1 MEVKSRVSVEQIYED
16 LLAEH
21 KACQQH
27 LHSKE
32 EALKIFQKQLRDSNI
47 HKQRLEQEIK
57 QLHSQ
62 LARTQIHSPAP
73 KPSSY
78 HISSTDQTITPISRL
93 RRHSGEA
100 EPGTYDSE
108 REKYI
113 LELEEAQEKNSELFR
128 QVQLLEDEKDE
139 LAGERDYYSGK
150 CENLMKCLEEER
162 QAKPPS
168 HSALQ
173 TVMEENRQL
182 KLELVEVQAGRDQ
195 ALSRIERYKKAV
207 ERRKAKE
214 NAGEQELQSTVG
226 GKKQDLR
233 LALRRISELE
243 SLANSLSESV
253 KDKTISLAHQKRA
266 NKMLASRITEL
277 EHRLKVLEI
286 SGLWPSADSLVP
298 DLTDPLLTPDRIKNV
313 LSDSTRSN
321 LRDTG
326 ANSTLNGSFSGMEM
340 ADRGQS
346 SPTLRT
352 DQDTPVTP
360 LNTFSEE
367 PQDKGTSNNCGPNE
381 QCNQLDGEK
390 LNNQSSSSEHGQ
402 DERSIV
408 NLA

>member
-1 MEVKSRVSVEQIYED
+1 MEVKNRVSVEQVYED

-62 LARTQIHSPAP
+62 LARTQIHSP
-73 KPSSY
+73 KSSSY
-78 HISSTDQTITPISRL
+78 NTSSTNQTVTPTSSL
-93 RRHSGEA
+93 RQVSGGA

-113 LELEEAQEKNSELFR
+113 LDLEEAQEKNSELFR
-128 QVQLLEDEKDE
+128 QIQLLEDEKEE

-150 CENLMKCLEEER
+150 CGNLMKCLEEER

-182 KLELVEVQAGRDQ
+182 KLELVEVQAERDQ
-195 ALSRIERYKKAV
+195 ALNRIERYKKAV
-207 ERRKAKE
+207 ERRKTKE
-214 NAGEQELQSTVG
+214 NAGDQDLQFAVG

-233 LALRRISELE
+233 IALRRISELE

-253 KDKTISLAHQKRA
+253 KDKTISLSHQKRA

-286 SGLWPSADSLVP
+286 SGLWPSPESLVP
-298 DLTDPLLTPDRIKNV
+298 DIADPLLTPDRIEDV
-313 LSDSTRSN
+313 ISVSTSDNLQSTG
-321 LRDTG
+321 T
-326 ANSTLNGSFSGMEM
+326 NSTLIGSFSGM
-340 ADRGQS
+340 DDNGQMVV
-346 SPTLRT
+346 TNRT
-352 DQDTPVTP
+352 DQDIPVTP
-360 LNTFSEE
+360 LNPFDEE
-367 PQDKGTSNNCGPNE
+367 LDEVSKTTGNNCESNE
-381 QCNQLDGEK
+381 QCNQLDREK
-390 LNNQSSSSEHGQ
+390 LNDQSSSNKDGGQ
-402 DERSIV
+402 VKQSMV